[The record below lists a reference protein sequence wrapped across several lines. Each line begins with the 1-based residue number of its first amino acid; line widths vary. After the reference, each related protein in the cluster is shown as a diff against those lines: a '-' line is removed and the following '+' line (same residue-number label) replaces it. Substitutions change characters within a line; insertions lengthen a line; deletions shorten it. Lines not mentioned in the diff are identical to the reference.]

1 MAANDP
7 VRFCYIDQYSND
19 ANWRAHYTST
29 GPEIWRQ
36 TGGRV
41 THFLAG
47 LGTSGTFTGTTRY
60 LKERNPAIK
69 CISLQ
74 PTSPFHGLEGLKYMA
89 STIAPAIY
97 DPTLADRTIEVETE
111 AAYAMA
117 RQLAR
122 QQGLLVGIS
131 AAAAVTASL
140 QLAREESAAGRDAVI
155 VTVLPDSADKY
166 LSDRFWEES

>member
-1 MAANDP
+1 
-7 VRFCYIDQYSND
+7 
-19 ANWRAHYTST
+19 
-29 GPEIWRQ
+29 
-36 TGGRV
+36 
-41 THFLAG
+41 
-47 LGTSGTFTGTTRY
+47 
-60 LKERNPAIK
+60 
-69 CISLQ
+69 
-74 PTSPFHGLEGLKYMA
+74 MA